1 MSDTDT
7 SSETD
12 EKRFPEQLK
21 SLFNLEN
28 IKFPEDKSKAESELW
43 YQKYKKHIPKT
54 TAIPYMKKKKKK
66 KKEQS
71 LNPIWMYHRP
81 GRITASIAGEV
92 YKTNV
97 DIISQSLLNKIMQY
111 SEFMKKRNTR
121 FGTNTEPLDW
131 EYYKNAQLNYKNL
144 IVKQYGFL
152 IKETYPHLGVSSDG
166 ILSCTYHND
175 RVLEIKCPHNS
186 QNELKD
192 WQNDKKFPVN
202 PDGSFK

>member
-1 MSDTDT
+1 
-7 SSETD
+7 
-12 EKRFPEQLK
+12 
-21 SLFNLEN
+21 
-28 IKFPEDKSKAESELW
+28 
-43 YQKYKKHIPKT
+43 
-54 TAIPYMKKKKKK
+54 
-66 KKEQS
+66 
-71 LNPIWMYHRP
+71 MYHRP

-152 IKETYPHLGVSSDG
+152 VKETYPHLGVSSDG

-202 PDGSFK
+202 PDGSFKQNHQYYFQIQLPMFIHNLNGDYFLLFCKQKPNESILFSVTRDNNLLKNMLEKFD